1 MISLQA
7 AFGTHTTT
15 KVMLRLEIPG
25 YYDDD
30 NRWVPGGYGPAFPIQ
45 ATPVPLGD
53 PDYGDFGKALKA
65 DQTGERQPAQIKIAS
80 IWKLP
85 NNSLMEYGTELY
97 KIIREGDYH
106 AAGFW
111 MAIGATDTTAYPV
124 TAADYP
130 SGMTLMRGMKE
141 VPVARAA
148 RVRYSGS

>member
-1 MISLQA
+1 MTQMLKVKHAALQVLPMRTRA
-7 AFGTHTTT
+7 
-15 KVMLRLEIPG
+15 V
-25 YYDDD
+25 
-30 NRWVPGGYGPAFPIQ
+30 
-45 ATPVPLGD
+45 ATLAI
-53 PDYGDFGKALKA
+53 DY
-65 DQTGERQPAQIKIAS
+65 
-80 IWKLP
+80 
-85 NNSLMEYGTELY
+85 NSLMEYGTELY

-141 VPVARAA
+141 VPVAQAA